1 MRKPAG
7 EEGGERSPHAA
18 PTACCPPRGRFCL
31 GAARRQKKPPRCSA
45 SRPASRSDSPGAGQS
60 AVDCPVSGFILR
72 LAARQKTTCVSHCLF
87 IQYRYWCCMNEQ
99 YSRRRHCNM
108 DRAGPCAHSVR
119 VSGLLKRRKHEDQPL
134 QQVQA
139 FQAIRRISRFRL
151 IRLIRQGA
159 AEMAVSG
166 KAGRGQAWAQQG
178 LHGRGCLPGRLV
190 GGQHSMPDVAG
201 GRRRFLNSRI
211 SLYNVGLC

>member
-18 PTACCPPRGRFCL
+18 PPRGL
-31 GAARRQKKPPRCSA
+31 QAAPIRQA
-45 SRPASRSDSPGAGQS
+45 LDSPQWT
-60 AVDCPVSGFILR
+60 VQCPGSSYGLPPGK
-72 LAARQKTTCVSHCLF
+72 KTTCVLHCLF

-108 DRAGPCAHSVR
+108 DRAGPCAHFVR

-159 AEMAVSG
+159 AEMAVSS
-166 KAGRGQAWAQQG
+166 KAGRGQARAQQG

-211 SLYNVGLC
+211 SLYNIGLC